1 LIGGRF
7 FMLPIFM
14 YALGGLFLIGAAIA
28 AVTGVMIMLL
38 PQLLFGGLLLVVGL
52 AIERWRY
59 KPLLQSGPDPS
70 WTDTGERFVDP
81 GSGQLTAVYFD
92 PARGERHYI
101 VVAPQDVTH

>member
-7 FMLPIFM
+7 VLPLVM
-14 YALGGLFLIGAAIA
+14 YVLGGLLLVGAAVA
-28 AVTGVMIMLL
+28 AVTGVLIALL

-59 KPLLQSGPDPS
+59 KPLLQTGPDPS

-81 GSGQLTAVYFD
+81 GSNQLTAVYFD
-92 PARGERHYI
+92 PKRGERHYI
-101 VVAPQDVTH
+101 VIKSQDTLH

>member
-7 FMLPIFM
+7 MLPLVM
-14 YALGGLFLIGAAIA
+14 YVLGGLLLIGAAIA
-28 AVTGVMIMLL
+28 AVTGVMIALL

-59 KPLLQSGPDPS
+59 KPLLHTGPDPS
-70 WTDTGERFVDP
+70 WKDTGERFVDP

-92 PARGERHYI
+92 PRRGERHYI
-101 VVAPQDVTH
+101 VIDDQPRSR

>member
-1 LIGGRF
+1 
-7 FMLPIFM
+7 MLPIVL
-14 YALGGLFLIGAAIA
+14 YAMGGLLLLGALVA
-28 AVTGVMIMLL
+28 ALTGVLVALL

-59 KPLLQSGPDPS
+59 KPLLRTGPDPH

-92 PARGERHYI
+92 PQGGERHYI
-101 VVAPQDVTH
+101 VIDDQVRPR